1 MYKSQIKSQ
10 WSVSKYETKTL
21 WRVGWRKGLPTST
34 HGASNKNWLAS
45 QLQKKKLIQW
55 SWQLQLDKKIMYLP
69 PPPPK
74 KKKKSS
80 WWHYFRTT
88 RLNEVI
94 KSWCTEFPMLTY
106 WQKLQNNTNLI
117 IYRNKR
123 MMRRECPGRSF
134 SMYKKSLLNAI

>member
-10 WSVSKYETKTL
+10 WSVSEYETKAL

-45 QLQKKKLIQW
+45 QLQIKETNSVELTVTVGQGNNVFAP
-55 SWQLQLDKKIMYLP
+55 P

-74 KKKKSS
+74 KKNQ
-80 WWHYFRTT
+80 FRTT
-88 RLNEVI
+88 DLNEVI

-106 WQKLQNNTNLI
+106 WKKLQNNTNLI
-117 IYRNKR
+117 IYGNKR

>member
-1 MYKSQIKSQ
+1 MDKSQIKSQ
-10 WSVSKYETKTL
+10 WSVSKYETKAL
-21 WRVGWRKGLPTST
+21 WRMGWRKSLPTST

-55 SWQLQLDKKIMYLP
+55 SWQLQLDREIIYLP
-69 PPPPK
+69 PPRTPK
-74 KKKKSS
+74 KENQV
-80 WWHYFRTT
+80 RTT
-88 RLNEVI
+88 GLNEVI
-94 KSWCTEFPMLTY
+94 KSWCTEFPMLAY